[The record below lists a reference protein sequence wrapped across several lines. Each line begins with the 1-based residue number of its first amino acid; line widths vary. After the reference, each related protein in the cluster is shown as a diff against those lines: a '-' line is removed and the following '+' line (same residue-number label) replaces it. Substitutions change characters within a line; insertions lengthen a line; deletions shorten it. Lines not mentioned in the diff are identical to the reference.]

1 MKILLSVCRVSLLW
15 SEWHQ
20 LHQILT
26 HCDYERQHTQ
36 MMLLLMFSI
45 ENGENWEQLWENRTG
60 KYTQNSLME
69 HNSCPLL
76 PGKCLLHILMKLV
89 TIEFS
94 HKKELRLKGINLQRE
109 SGFTIPSYLKWTYHA
124 QICQKK
130 KNQFTCSCLR
140 LLQFINTLGFYREM
154 RGTVWPEKDW
164 AETEVEPL
172 ETRWHSK
179 IGKTVFFIPL
189 LGWTYSMQTV
199 YSVIWCD
206 IWRLEMSHVYAL
218 SRTKLNEMRKELCQ
232 S

>member
-26 HCDYERQHTQ
+26 HCDYESQHTQ

-130 KNQFTCSCLR
+130 KINSLVPAWDYYS
-140 LLQFINTLGFYREM
+140 LLTLWDS
-154 RGTVWPEKDW
+154 TEKW
-164 AETEVEPL
+164 EAL
-172 ETRWHSK
+172 FGQRK
-179 IGKTVFFIPL
+179 IGQRQKWNP
-189 LGWTYSMQTV
+189 
-199 YSVIWCD
+199 
-206 IWRLEMSHVYAL
+206 
-218 SRTKLNEMRKELCQ
+218 
-232 S
+232 